1 MGQNEDSDKDSKG
14 TRLSLEMGGV
24 LLIQFQGIEDRF
36 KVSFVGME
44 ADDFLIVRT
53 PASPFLK
60 EHLLPGNQVTV
71 RFIHLG
77 NAYGFRSSILSHIT
91 NPVPLLFLS
100 YPQQIETLNLRKAR
114 RIACLIPGSARLR
127 DEAFQGMITDIS
139 PDGCR
144 FSFNLP
150 KGHQELPIE
159 VQDELTLS
167 FPLLGM
173 EGEQAVHGLIMNL
186 SRDLE
191 RVGLGVRFD
200 TIAPGVSGNIEA
212 YLRRVTDFQGT
223 E

>member
-1 MGQNEDSDKDSKG
+1 MAQNEDSGKESRG
-14 TRLSLEMGGV
+14 TRLSLELGGI

-36 KVSFVGME
+36 KASFVGME

-53 PASPFLK
+53 PASPLLK

-71 RFIHLG
+71 RFVHLG
-77 NAYGFRSSILSHIT
+77 NAYGFRSSILSHIA
-91 NPVPLLFLS
+91 NPVPLMFLS

-114 RIACLIPGSARLR
+114 RISCLIPAWAQLKDHRF
-127 DEAFQGMITDIS
+127 DGMITDIS

-144 FSFNLP
+144 FSFRLA
-150 KGHQELPIE
+150 KGQQEAAIE

-173 EGEQAVHGLIMNL
+173 KGEQSFHGSIMNL
-186 SRDLE
+186 GRDLE
-191 RVGLGVRFD
+191 KVSLGMRFD
-200 TIAPGVSGNIEA
+200 STPPEASANIEA
-212 YLRRVTDFQGT
+212 YLKRVADFHGT